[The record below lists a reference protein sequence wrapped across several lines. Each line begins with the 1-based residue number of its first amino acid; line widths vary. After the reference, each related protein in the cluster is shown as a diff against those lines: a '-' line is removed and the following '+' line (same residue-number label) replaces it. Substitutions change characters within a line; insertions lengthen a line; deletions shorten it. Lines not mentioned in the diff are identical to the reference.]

1 MPSTAV
7 VILADATNGFRN
19 NIRRM
24 RSASLR
30 DRIRT
35 TSRTRGKENLPP
47 LPLAATTTHSHVDTA
62 PYYLFSSD
70 VPHIVITSA
79 SRQVVTNATN
89 DNPRRWDPVNGNIIL
104 KVEVPT
110 TGDIWRFKVPENVT
124 LQSFKRKVGLKLGY
138 SVTLSMGS
146 DPCLSPITSEED
158 FKHWKTTRFDE
169 AGRNVPIKAH
179 EI

>member
-1 MPSTAV
+1 MPSTAI
-7 VILADATNGFRN
+7 VILADATSGFRN

-35 TSRTRGKENLPP
+35 SRTRGKENLPP
-47 LPLAATTTHSHVDTA
+47 LPLATAITQSHVDTT
-62 PYYLFSSD
+62 PYLMFSND
-70 VPHIVITSA
+70 VPHIVISSA
-79 SRQVVTNATN
+79 SRQTVTNTTTS
-89 DNPRRWDPVNGNIIL
+89 NPRRWDPVNGNIVL

-124 LQSFKRKVGLKLGY
+124 LRSFKRKVELKLGY
-138 SVTLSMGS
+138 SVALSVGS
-146 DPCLSPITSEED
+146 DPCLSLITSEED
-158 FKHWKTTRFDE
+158 FKHWKTARFDE
-169 AGRNVPIKAH
+169 AGRNVPIKAY